1 MMMANYMF
9 VDILLAASRMIK
21 ESGGAPE
28 QVIPQALRYQEVGV
42 KMMKLEEVLPISRQM
57 LEQAISFRDRQ
68 GSNRY
73 GTVIRKAK
81 AFIAEHYGDSNV
93 TLHDV
98 ADHVALSN
106 NHFCTVFSQEMGV
119 TFTEYLT
126 GVRMSKAKE
135 MLTSTA
141 MRTSDVAYAVGY
153 NDPHYFSYLFKKH
166 TGLSPRDFRRRKGEK
181 PMTPMD
187 RNSFILGMVAAF
199 CECVAGGAKTLAL
212 SPPLTHQDY
221 AQVGQEAMT
230 MAQRHGLVAY
240 HEENLDLPQPEP
252 LPTGWGQPG
261 SGKAGGLPGP
271 APPGLSPAGT

>member
-1 MMMANYMF
+1 MF

-28 QVIPQALRYQEVGV
+28 QVIPQALRYQEVGG

-166 TGLSPRDFRRRKGEK
+166 TGLSPRDFRREEK
-181 PMTPMD
+181 
-187 RNSFILGMVAAF
+187 
-199 CECVAGGAKTLAL
+199 EK
-212 SPPLTHQDY
+212 
-221 AQVGQEAMT
+221 
-230 MAQRHGLVAY
+230 
-240 HEENLDLPQPEP
+240 NL
-252 LPTGWGQPG
+252 
-261 SGKAGGLPGP
+261 
-271 APPGLSPAGT
+271 